1 MWGKKLPWRKDQ
13 GSVQGAF
20 AFDIGKGTASWLRWI
35 LSIAFVHDVIV
46 CTLCELQ
53 SRASFCNRFQSQ
65 ILYIYAYV
73 YNMYAY
79 VYNMYAYVCYMY
91 LYIYILYVYDTLIHA
106 SADSHWFWYG
116 QPDQS
121 PSKDGWTIQFCG
133 AHHEVFDLPRLATCV
148 DIAMAGSWCGFV
160 CWKIGHD

>member
-35 LSIAFVHDVIV
+35 LSM
-46 CTLCELQ
+46 TLLYARCVGC
-53 SRASFCNRFQSQ
+53 RAGRVFAIGFKAKFY
-65 ILYIYAYV
+65 IYIYAYV
-73 YNMYAY
+73 YNMY
-79 VYNMYAYVCYMY
+79 VCYMY
-91 LYIYILYVYDTLIHA
+91 LHIYILYVYDTLIHA

-160 CWKIGHD
+160 CWKIGHDWTVSFYPLVI